1 MLGESLMNEYQYILS
16 LYQKH
21 KRYELKIILFS
32 CALLVLTSAFIALNL
47 FRIHPFILY
56 VIAMGITIYFALRIR
71 VESKNYGKLEHFLK
85 DNDPEVLKNKE
96 LVFFIDYQLAHSF
109 EQESNELFKY
119 LDDKNGRNN
128 FEKKVTEIKGRY
140 EHLVENGGIEQN
152 IEILS

>member
-1 MLGESLMNEYQYILS
+1 MNEYQSILS

-32 CALLVLTSAFIALNL
+32 CALLVLTSVFVALNL
-47 FRIHPFILY
+47 FRINPFILY
-56 VIAMGITIYFALRIR
+56 VIAMAITFYFALRIR
-71 VESKNYGKLEHFLK
+71 VESKDYGKLENFLK
-85 DNDPEVLKNKE
+85 ENDPEILKNKE

-128 FEKKVTEIKGRY
+128 FEKKITEIKGHY
-140 EHLVENGGIEQN
+140 EQLVENSVIEQN
-152 IEILS
+152 IETLS

>member
-1 MLGESLMNEYQYILS
+1 MLGETIMNEYQYILS

-32 CALLVLTSAFIALNL
+32 CALLVLTSVFVALNL
-47 FRIHPFILY
+47 FRINPFILY
-56 VIAMGITIYFALRIR
+56 VIAMAITFYFALRIR
-71 VESKNYGKLEHFLK
+71 VESKDYGKLENFLK
-85 DNDPEVLKNKE
+85 ENDPEILKNKE

-128 FEKKVTEIKGRY
+128 FEKKITEIKGHY
-140 EHLVENGGIEQN
+140 EQLVENSVIEQN
-152 IEILS
+152 IETLS